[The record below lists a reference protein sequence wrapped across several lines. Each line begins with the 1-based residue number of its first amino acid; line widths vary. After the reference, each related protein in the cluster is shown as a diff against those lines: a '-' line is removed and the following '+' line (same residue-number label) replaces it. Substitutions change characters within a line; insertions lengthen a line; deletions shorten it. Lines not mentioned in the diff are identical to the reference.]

1 VKTAAS
7 LTRVLVGLV
16 VMALCAI
23 FIGAALAL
31 LLPSRMLRIR
41 VCQITGKAIA
51 PFYVWLLGC
60 RTTIVGQE
68 HLDEGRPA
76 IYVSNHTSP
85 ADIFIAGAN
94 TPYWAVSVAKKQ
106 ILYYPFLG
114 LLYLLSG
121 HLWIDR
127 SRSKHAK
134 ARMQRLGEFVKE
146 NRLSIF
152 LWPEGTRSRDGRLRP
167 FKRGF
172 VHLALQTGLP
182 VVPFVVQGAQ
192 RNWENSTLRIHPT
205 DIRVDVLP
213 AIDTSGWSLDDVEG
227 AIEEVHAKFRCT
239 LPAEQLGERP

>member
-1 VKTAAS
+1 MKTLVS
-7 LTRVLVGLV
+7 VIRVFVGLL
-16 VMALCAI
+16 VMALCAV
-23 FIGAALAL
+23 FIGAVLL
-31 LLPSRMLRIR
+31 VLLPSRMARIR
-41 VCQITGKAIA
+41 VCQLTGKNIA

-60 RTTIVGQE
+60 RTTVHGAERLASGQ
-68 HLDEGRPA
+68 PA

-85 ADIFIAGAN
+85 ADIFIAGTY

-127 SRSKHAK
+127 
-134 ARMQRLGEFVKE
+134 ARTAAAAERLRRLGAFVQR

-192 RNWENSTLRIHPT
+192 HNWDNGTLRIHPT
-205 DIRVDVLP
+205 DVRVDVLP
-213 AIDTSGWSLDDVEG
+213 AVDTSRWSVDDIDSAV
-227 AIEEVHAKFRCT
+227 EEVHAKFRAT
-239 LPAEQLGERP
+239 LPPEQLGPAA